1 MNQFERVM
9 IFIDGSNIF
18 KSIQNFSHE
27 TGRNFKIDYI
37 KLRDYLCNGRDMIRS
52 YYYGSEETESNS
64 AHQGFLYKLKTA
76 GFEVISKPL
85 RVYINPDGEE
95 EKWEKGID
103 IALTTD
109 FISLAWENGFDTAVI
124 VSGDSDYL
132 EAIKRVKQKGKKV
145 EVASFKN
152 AMGNDMKFI
161 GDRTIFLDDIFE
173 KISL

>member
-64 AHQGFLYKLKTA
+64 AHQGF
-76 GFEVISKPL
+76 
-85 RVYINPDGEE
+85 YINSKLPGLRSFLNHLESILIQT
-95 EKWEKGID
+95 EKRR
-103 IALTTD
+103 
-109 FISLAWENGFDTAVI
+109 
-124 VSGDSDYL
+124 SGRK
-132 EAIKRVKQKGKKV
+132 A
-145 EVASFKN
+145 
-152 AMGNDMKFI
+152 
-161 GDRTIFLDDIFE
+161 
-173 KISL
+173 